1 MKRIKRF
8 FKWLYGLDWD
18 EGEGIASYV
27 TIFIV
32 SVVGICI
39 CPYIIG
45 AVWGIFVFLIVIGL
59 LLLGVS
65 LL

>member
-18 EGEGIASYV
+18 AGQGTASYV

-32 SVVGICI
+32 SLIIICI
-39 CPYIIG
+39 YPYIIG
-45 AVWGIFVFLIVIGL
+45 AIWGIFIALIVCGL
-59 LLLGVS
+59 LLAGVS

>member
-1 MKRIKRF
+1 MRRIKRF

-18 EGEGIASYV
+18 EGRGTASYV

-32 SVVGICI
+32 SVLCICI
-39 CPYIIG
+39 YPYIIG
-45 AVWGIFVFLIVIGL
+45 AVWGILVALIVIGL
-59 LLLGVS
+59 LLAGVS

>member
-18 EGEGIASYV
+18 EGQGTASYV

-32 SVVGICI
+32 SVLGICI
-39 CPYIIG
+39 YPYIIG
-45 AVWGIFVFLIVIGL
+45 AVWGILIALIVIGL
-59 LLLGVS
+59 LLAGVS